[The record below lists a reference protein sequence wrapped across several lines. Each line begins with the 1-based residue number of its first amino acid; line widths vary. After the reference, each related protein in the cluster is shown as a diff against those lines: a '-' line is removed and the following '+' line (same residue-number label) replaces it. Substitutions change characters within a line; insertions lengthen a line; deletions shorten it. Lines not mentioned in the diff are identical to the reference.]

1 MKKLYRISALAL
13 AALIFSL
20 TFAAG
25 CGDSAPAADETTAA
39 AATTA
44 ETESAETDRSQI
56 PDDLPDDLDFGGEEF
71 TIHVRGDQ
79 NSYAEFYSE
88 QTGDIIDDAIYNRN
102 RAVEERLNV
111 KISVY
116 KGKGWEAY
124 NDELKNIRNTIQAG
138 DDAWDVISGWSARI
152 PIVANEGLFRNLYD
166 IPHINFDREWWVQ
179 TLREEL
185 TVGGKLYFVTG
196 DITLT
201 LLQAAYAIFFNK
213 ALAENYSIPDMY
225 KTVTDGLWTIDKMRE
240 TASLVKEDLNGDN
253 VFDENDLYGL
263 VITGINNADCF
274 MQSSG
279 IRMIK
284 KDENGYPE
292 LDIEYEKLDVLVGK
306 VYTLMYETDGVLSY
320 NSEGGVYTENQNKI
334 FKSGRALMIP
344 SDLDR
349 ARGGFK
355 DMEDDYGIIPYP
367 KYDENQDRYLTR
379 IQDALA
385 LMCIPI
391 TNPKTELAGAML
403 EAMAAESYRFV
414 TPQYYEIAMKVKY
427 SRDDISSQMLDTI
440 RSGANLNFAS
450 IYNESIG
457 YPWFVMRDLMNKKS
471 KDFAS
476 WHAKNESK
484 IIKALEKCV
493 AAFEELG

>member
-1 MKKLYRISALAL
+1 MKRLYRISALLL

-25 CGDSAPAADETTAA
+25 CGGETPASDETAA

-44 ETESAETDRSQI
+44 ETESAETDRGDI

-79 NSYAEFYSE
+79 NTYAEFFSE
-88 QTGDIIDDAIYNRN
+88 QTGDIIDDAIYDRN

-111 KISVY
+111 TISVY
-116 KGKGWEAY
+116 KGRGWESY

-138 DDAWDVISGWSARI
+138 DDSWDIIAGWSARI
-152 PIVANEGLFRNLYD
+152 PILANEGLFRNLYE
-166 IPHINFDREWWVQ
+166 IPHINLDREWWVQ

-201 LLQAAYAIFFNK
+201 LLQAAYAIFFFI
-213 ALAENYSIPDMY
+213 ALAENYSVPDMY
-225 KTVTDGLWTIDKMRE
+225 KTVADGLWTIDKMRE
-240 TASLVKEDLNGDN
+240 TASLVLEDLNGDN
-253 VFDENDLYGL
+253 VYDENDLYGL
-263 VITGINNADCF
+263 VITGLNNPDCF

-279 IRMIK
+279 IKMIT
-284 KDENGYPE
+284 KDENGYPV
-292 LDIEYEKLDVLVGK
+292 LDVEYEKLDTLVGK
-306 VYTLMYETDGVLSY
+306 VYALMYETDGVLSY
-320 NSEGGVYTENQNKI
+320 NAEGGAYTENQNKI

-367 KYDENQDRYLTR
+367 KYDENQEKYLTR

-403 EAMAAESYRFV
+403 EAMAAESYRNV

-457 YPWFVMRDLMNKKS
+457 SPWFVMRNLMSTRS

-476 WHAKNESK
+476 WYAKNEPK